1 MSRLFRNPLSWLGAL
16 LALYL
21 LVPIIAFVIRF
32 AVSDDRGLHVDGLWS
47 ALGVSLGSA
56 TISMLI
62 VAVLGIPLAYRL
74 AHGTGPVTA
83 ALNVLVQL
91 PLALPPVMSGMILI
105 YVVGPYTP
113 IGELF
118 GGRLTDSITGIVLA
132 QTFVASPFLIVA
144 ARSGFASVDPKLYD
158 LASTLGHR
166 QLSRFI
172 RVALP
177 IAAPGIMSGL
187 LMTWLRALGEYGAT
201 VLLAYHPYS
210 LPVFTYVQFSS
221 LGVPATEAPTA
232 FALALAC
239 IVIGLTR
246 VRWPKL
252 RRPRPLPRS
261 GRPPDVVPRT
271 TIDFVLDVRVG
282 TFHLD
287 LAYRATES
295 RVAILGPSGAGKS
308 IALRSIAGLQ
318 ESAGNRVAYNC
329 HAVTDVPTESRHLGF
344 VAQGG
349 AIFPHLSVRDQLLFA
364 PDADP
369 QLASWWLSTLHLD
382 GLSDRL
388 PGQLSGGQR
397 QRVAIAQALSRSP
410 RLILLDEP
418 FSSLDAVVRDD
429 LRSEVRRLQHEA
441 GLSTVLVTHDP
452 EEAALLADEILVIS
466 GGRLLQA
473 GKTGD
478 VYRRP
483 ASPEVARLLGIPN
496 LNPGRIAAPSS
507 VAAGPVS
514 IPVDDSGIPVGTDVL
529 WCIRPEHIHRSDGG
543 AVDALVVDVAD
554 LGTVTAATI
563 RMEGGTEL
571 RMRTT
576 DRVDLEVG
584 VRYRFDLDQANVS
597 VWPAGDDADLPSAD
611 AVHM

>member
-1 MSRLFRNPLSWLGAL
+1 MRRAFRSPLGWLGAL

-21 LVPIIAFVIRF
+21 LVPLIAFVVRF
-32 AVSDDRGLHVDGLWS
+32 IVSDDRGLHVEGLWS
-47 ALGVSLGSA
+47 AFGVSLGSA
-56 TISMLI
+56 TISTLI

-74 AHGTGPVTA
+74 AHGTGPLTSAV
-83 ALNVLVQL
+83 NVLIQL

-105 YVVGPYTP
+105 YVVGPYTAV
-113 IGELF
+113 GELF

-132 QTFVASPFLIVA
+132 QMFVASPFLIVA
-144 ARSGFASVDPKLYD
+144 ARGAFAGIDPKLYD
-158 LASTLGHR
+158 LAATLGHR
-166 QLSRFI
+166 QLNRFV

-177 IAAPGIMSGL
+177 IAAPGILSGL

-201 VLLAYHPYS
+201 VLLSYHPYS

-239 IVIGLTR
+239 IVITLTSI
-246 VRWPKL
+246 RWPKL
-252 RRPRPLPRS
+252 RRRRSLPTAGKS
-261 GRPPDVVPRT
+261 PDVVPRT
-271 TIDFVLDVRVG
+271 TVDFALDVRLG

-287 LAYRATES
+287 LAYRATEN
-295 RVAILGPSGAGKS
+295 RIAILGPSGAGKS

-318 ESAGNRVAYNC
+318 ESAGNAVAYNGQT
-329 HAVTDVPTESRHLGF
+329 VTSVPTESRHLGF

-349 AIFPHLSVRDQLLFA
+349 AVFPHLTVRDQLLFA
-364 PDADP
+364 RDADP
-369 QLASWWLSTLHLD
+369 ELASWWLSTLHLD
-382 GLSDRL
+382 GMSDRL
-388 PGQLSGGQR
+388 PDQLSGGQR

-418 FSSLDAVVRDD
+418 FSSLDAVVRDE
-429 LRSEVRRLQHEA
+429 LRRELRRLQHEA

-466 GGRLLQA
+466 DGRLLQA

-496 LNPGRIAAPSS
+496 LNPGRIASPRS
-507 VAAGPVS
+507 VAAGPVD
-514 IPVDDSGIPVGTDVL
+514 IPVDDTDIPAGTDVL
-529 WCIRPEHIHRSDGG
+529 WCIRPESIQRSDDG
-543 AVDALVVDVAD
+543 AVDATVVDVAD

-563 RMEGGTEL
+563 RLDGGTEL

-576 DRVDLEVG
+576 DRVALEIG
-584 VRYRFDLDQANVS
+584 ARYRFDLDQRMVS
-597 VWPAGDDADLPSAD
+597 VWPAGDDSRDALP
-611 AVHM
+611 AV